1 MYSVLRMFLPV
12 VRSRTKNQPLR
23 AACASSLRGL
33 PSTSPSKS
41 TGVCVASQSCVSC
54 GDDWKYQASFPVSG
68 LSATI
73 DSVNRLSPCRLR
85 PLITGCGLPVPK

>member
-1 MYSVLRMFLPV
+1 V
-12 VRSRTKNQPLR
+12 
-23 AACASSLRGL
+23 
-33 PSTSPSKS
+33 PSKS

-54 GDDWKYQASFPVSG
+54 GDDWKYQAIFPVSG